1 MVRVCMGADDPAE
14 SCLTL
19 ADFAEDPRRL
29 CSRVDQGR
37 LSRSRLC
44 DQVAEDPE
52 MTHQDLIDLKAH
64 VTLLSLP
71 SGLSKTG
78 QNPIEMYFFLDIRR
92 HYKIIYKDI
101 KTDDVLGITKFLFPW
116 REVTMAHHEKRGGIF
131 TGEISEKTVQK
142 WRVVQIAAILPLIL
156 SVVLMLR
163 FKGSI
168 LGTVV
173 FFLILIVG
181 ILLPQIYRDL
191 ILSHIIL
198 KEQID
203 SAKGAEGP
211 KDT

>member
-1 MVRVCMGADDPAE
+1 
-14 SCLTL
+14 
-19 ADFAEDPRRL
+19 
-29 CSRVDQGR
+29 
-37 LSRSRLC
+37 
-44 DQVAEDPE
+44 
-52 MTHQDLIDLKAH
+52 
-64 VTLLSLP
+64 
-71 SGLSKTG
+71 
-78 QNPIEMYFFLDIRR
+78 
-92 HYKIIYKDI
+92 
-101 KTDDVLGITKFLFPW
+101 
-116 REVTMAHHEKRGGIF
+116 MAHHEKRGGIF
-131 TGEISEKTVQK
+131 TGEISERTVQK

-198 KEQID
+198 QEQID